1 MWRLPRQRAY
11 KESRG
16 EGHLQEH
23 TESSVTACNENERRL
38 YRKVAYRIIPFI
50 FICYVLNYV
59 DRVNVSFAKLQFRG
73 DLDLSDA
80 SYGLGVG
87 LFYVGYILFE
97 VPSNLVL
104 QKIGARKTI
113 TRIMC
118 LWGLASMAMALV
130 STPVQFYLAR
140 ILLGAAE
147 AGFFPG
153 VILYLTLWFPD
164 RMRGRI
170 MSFFILAIAVSGM
183 VGGPV
188 SGAIMQH
195 FGGVLG
201 LRNWQWL
208 FLIEGVLPI
217 AMGIAAFFIL
227 DDGPHHAGWL
237 SGPEKDLLVANLK
250 AEGRSDSRSGTTAFL
265 SALRK
270 PMLWIATFGYFS
282 VTWAGM
288 VLNFWTP
295 TIIQRSGVT
304 NLLHIGLL
312 SAVPYAIGAAGM
324 IAFCY
329 HSDRR
334 IERHWHFLAAVFSA
348 GCAAIAIGYAS
359 GNSALAIGCLAVLAI
374 GYLSAIALFWT
385 IPAGFLSE
393 AEAAGCIAFIS
404 SVGQIGSLIAPVVFG
419 YVTGRTGNL
428 TLGACLVALVLF
440 AGGLAVARLK
450 SGKTRT

>member
-1 MWRLPRQRAY
+1 MQQEA
-11 KESRG
+11 
-16 EGHLQEH
+16 EG
-23 TESSVTACNENERRL
+23 SAAIGSDDERRL
-38 YRKVAYRIIPFI
+38 YRKVVYRIIPFI
-50 FICYVLNYV
+50 FVCYVLNYI

-73 DLDLSDA
+73 DLDWSDA
-80 SYGLGVG
+80 AYGLGVG

-118 LWGLASMAMALV
+118 LWGLASMAMAFV
-130 STPVQFYLAR
+130 SSPAQFYLAR

-153 VILYLTLWFPD
+153 VILYLTFWFPD
-164 RMRGRI
+164 RMRARI

-188 SGAIMQH
+188 SGLIMQH
-195 FGGVLG
+195 LGGVLG
-201 LRNWQWL
+201 WKNWQWL
-208 FLIEGVLPI
+208 FLIEGMLPV
-217 AMGIAAFFIL
+217 AMGIAAFFVL
-227 DDGPHHAGWL
+227 DDRPRDASWL
-237 SGPEKDLLVANLK
+237 SVREQDLLMANL
-250 AEGRSDSRSGTTAFL
+250 AVGRQTDHRSGIRAFL
-265 SALRK
+265 TALRQ

-295 TIIQRSGVT
+295 TIIHRSGVT

-312 SAVPYAIGAAGM
+312 SAIPYAVGAAGM
-324 IAFCY
+324 IALCH

-334 IERHWHFLAAVFSA
+334 LERHRHFFAAVFSA
-348 GCAAIAIGYAS
+348 ACAAIAIGYAS
-359 GNSALAIGCLAVLAI
+359 GDSTLAIGCLAVLAI

-393 AEAAGCIAFIS
+393 AESAGCIAFIS
-404 SVGQIGSLIAPVVFG
+404 SAAQIGSLIAPVVFG
-419 YVTGRTGNL
+419 YVSDRTGNL

-440 AGGLAVARLK
+440 AGGLAVLSLK
-450 SGKTRT
+450 AFGKMRPRAAIEAV

>member
-1 MWRLPRQRAY
+1 MQQKADVSAAIVSDD
-11 KESRG
+11 ERG
-16 EGHLQEH
+16 
-23 TESSVTACNENERRL
+23 L
-38 YRKVAYRIIPFI
+38 YRKVIYRIIPFI
-50 FICYVLNYV
+50 FVCYVLNYI

-118 LWGLASMAMALV
+118 LWGLASMAMAFVTSPL
-130 STPVQFYLAR
+130 QFYLTR

-153 VILYLTLWFPD
+153 VILYLTLWFPE

-188 SGAIMQH
+188 SGLIMQH
-195 FGGVLG
+195 LGGFLG
-201 LRNWQWL
+201 WKNWQWL
-208 FLIEGVLPI
+208 FLIEGMLPV
-217 AMGIAAFFIL
+217 AMGIAAFFVL
-227 DDGPHHAGWL
+227 NDRPRDANWL
-237 SGPEKDLLVANLK
+237 SAREKELLAANL
-250 AEGRSDSRSGTTAFL
+250 AVGRRTDARSGTRAFL
-265 SALRK
+265 AALRQ

-295 TIIQRSGVT
+295 TIIHRSGVT

-312 SAVPYAIGAAGM
+312 SAIPYAVGAAGM
-324 IAFCY
+324 LALCH

-334 IERHWHFLAAVFSA
+334 LERHWHFFAAVLFA
-348 GCAAIAIGYAS
+348 ACAAIAVGYAS
-359 GNSALAIGCLAVLAI
+359 GNPTLAIACLSVLAI
-374 GYLSAIALFWT
+374 GYLAAIALFWT
-385 IPAGFLSE
+385 IPASFLSE
-393 AEAAGCIAFIS
+393 AEAAGGIAFIS
-404 SVGQIGSLIAPVVFG
+404 SAGQIGSLIAPVVFG
-419 YVTGRTGNL
+419 YVSDQTKSL
-428 TLGACLVALVLF
+428 TPGTCLVAAVLF
-440 AGGLAVARLK
+440 AGGLAVLRLK
-450 SGKTRT
+450 ALGSTKP